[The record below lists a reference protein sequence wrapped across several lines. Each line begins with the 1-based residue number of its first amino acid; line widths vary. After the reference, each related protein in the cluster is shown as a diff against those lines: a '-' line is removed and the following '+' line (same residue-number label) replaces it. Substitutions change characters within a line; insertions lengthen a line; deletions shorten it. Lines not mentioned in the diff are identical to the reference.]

1 MKKIGA
7 LAAAAIVIAVVVP
20 AAASSTPAPKI
31 VLACVQRSGP
41 NDSYGDL
48 NVRLGQCHKGEKP
61 IRLLTGAFPTKVA
74 GLAGAAGPAGSAGP
88 AGPAGATGATGPAG
102 PAGATG
108 PAGAPGPQGQAGPQ
122 GPSGTD
128 TITRTV
134 NTRMIS
140 GVTRGTPVIETASCP
155 AGQHATGGGA
165 QEQSAMLPPPDLA
178 DHLRLLDSYPDTS
191 PATSWTARWVVT
203 RDMPAGTQVTITA
216 FVLCAS

>member
-7 LAAAAIVIAVVVP
+7 LAAAAIAIAVVVP
-20 AAASSTPAPKI
+20 ASASSTPTPKI

-48 NVRLGQCHKGEKP
+48 NVRLGQCHKGERP
-61 IRLLTGAFPTKVA
+61 IRLLTGAFPNNSR
-74 GLAGAAGPAGSAGP
+74 GLAGAAGAAGP

-108 PAGAPGPQGQAGPQ
+108 PAGAPGPQG
-122 GPSGTD
+122 PSGTD

-140 GVTRGTPVIETASCP
+140 GITRGTPVIESASCP

-165 QEQSAMLPPPDLA
+165 QEESAMMPPPDLA
-178 DHLRLLDSYPDTS
+178 DHLRLLDTYPDTS
-191 PATSWTARWVVT
+191 SATSWTARWVVT

-216 FVLCAS
+216 YVLCAS